1 MDLEAHRV
9 ELTGYCYR
17 MLGGPFEAEDAVQ
30 EAFVRAWRGDFDPAR
45 GTLKS
50 WLYKIATNV
59 CVDMLRSAQRR
70 AVAMDLTSPAAL
82 GTPLGEPLPA
92 FAWVRPMPD
101 ERVLPADRVAE
112 DRETVRLAFVA
123 ALQHLPPRQRAVLIL
138 RDVLSW
144 RAAEVARLLDTTVAS
159 VNSALQRARDTIADR
174 RPEPLRPVDDGL
186 LERYTTA
193 FERHDVPAL
202 VALLHEDATMAMPPY
217 PWWLRGRADLAAALS
232 FGDSGCETVRLVA
245 TRANGVPAFGQYRP
259 DDSGVYRPF
268 ALVVVEFSG
277 GSQLGS
283 TTFLGD
289 EFVELFG
296 LPMSL
301 PARSRSSE
309 HVHDGERSAHL
320 ARGAR

>member
-1 MDLEAHRV
+1 VDLEAHRV

-45 GTLKS
+45 GTLKN
-50 WLYKIATNV
+50 WLYAIATNV
-59 CVDMLRSAQRR
+59 CLDMLRSAQRR

-92 FAWVRPMPD
+92 SAWVRPVPD

-159 VNSALQRARDTIADR
+159 VNSALQRARDTIIDR
-174 RPEPLRPVDDGL
+174 RPEPLRPVDAGL

-193 FERHDVPAL
+193 FERHDVPTL
-202 VALLHEDATMAMPPY
+202 VALLHEDATMAMPPFA
-217 PWWLRGRADLAAALS
+217 WWLRGRADIAAALS
-232 FGDSGCETVRLVA
+232 FGDSGCETARLVP

-259 DDSGVYRPF
+259 DESGVYRPF
-268 ALVVVEFSG
+268 ALVLMEFSG
-277 GSQLGS
+277 GLVLGS

-301 PARSRSSE
+301 PARSRSSGY
-309 HVHDGERSAHL
+309 VHDGERSAHL
-320 ARGAR
+320 A